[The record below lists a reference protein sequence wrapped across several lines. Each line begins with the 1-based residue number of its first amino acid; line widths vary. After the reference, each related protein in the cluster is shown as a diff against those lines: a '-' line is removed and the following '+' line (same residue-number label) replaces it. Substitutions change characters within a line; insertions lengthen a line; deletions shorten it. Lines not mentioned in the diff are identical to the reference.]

1 MNEPYH
7 HYTDTP
13 GQVITEHWVRV
24 AEKSSRAYAVKG
36 AKSMREAIEFIE
48 EHGTYE
54 EVELEDGRTLK
65 VEEIDGWHEWEHT
78 FKPQAFETIKARTC
92 TFTGRTFQ
100 APNQGDAESPNRGR
114 FAYRNWQ
121 YCYDTFVSINN
132 PTGICDE
139 CTECLEKGWTLK
151 PLEVEA

>member
-7 HYTDTP
+7 SYTDKP
-13 GQVITEHWVRV
+13 GEVITEHWVRV

-48 EHGTYE
+48 EHGTYGE
-54 EVELEDGRTLK
+54 LGLEDGRTLK
-65 VEEIDGWHEWEHT
+65 AEELDGWYEWEHT
-78 FKPQAFETIKARTC
+78 FKPQAVETIKARTC

-100 APNQGDAESPNRGR
+100 APNQEDRGR
-114 FAYRNWQ
+114 FAYRNWH
-121 YCYDTFVSINN
+121 YCTMNWVSINH

-151 PLEVEA
+151 PKDVEA